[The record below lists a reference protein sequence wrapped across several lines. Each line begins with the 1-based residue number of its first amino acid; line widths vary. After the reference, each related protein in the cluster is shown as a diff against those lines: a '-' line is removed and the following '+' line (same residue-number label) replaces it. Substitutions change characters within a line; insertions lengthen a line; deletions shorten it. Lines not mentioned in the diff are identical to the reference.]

1 MFSLILHQGADS
13 GEVGVTANCVNR
25 ISKRQWRS
33 ELTKVF
39 FKNCISFYFFN
50 LLNSMSSWPHRTWV
64 IRRAEE
70 HPFKSTWLPTA
81 PASWLHYSD
90 YINIFT
96 NSTVQNKTKVQEK
109 GLLLKTKGSHDQK
122 RIEGSKDLGENME
135 VCFLFRLLPFFFWKE
150 PAWGKE
156 SDLCIIWLPSFAK
169 WTKESVCGGD
179 FLKEDKHPE
188 GCNQWERNELGRV
201 RWWTPKKPGSM
212 GHLERSKKCQRWE
225 TRGWGRPRS
234 PTAPSWLHQ
243 KGNIGPLEVR
253 MGIMPKR
260 SLGDHSSQGFWNFLP

>member
-1 MFSLILHQGADS
+1 MFSLILHQAADS
-13 GEVGVTANCVNR
+13 GEVGVTADCVNR

-50 LLNSMSSWPHRTWV
+50 LLTSMSSWPHRTWV

-70 HPFKSTWLPTA
+70 HPFKSTWLSTA

-135 VCFLFRLLPFFFWKE
+135 VCFLFRLLPFFFLKGACVGE
-150 PAWGKE
+150 RIRFMHYMVAL
-156 SDLCIIWLPSFAK
+156 LCK
-169 WTKESVCGGD
+169 M
-179 FLKEDKHPE
+179 DKRVSLWRRFPE
-188 GCNQWERNELGRV
+188 GRQTPRGLQSMRKKWVGEGQMV
-201 RWWTPKKPGSM
+201 DPKKTWIHGSS
-212 GHLERSKKCQRWE
+212 GEK
-225 TRGWGRPRS
+225 
-234 PTAPSWLHQ
+234 
-243 KGNIGPLEVR
+243 
-253 MGIMPKR
+253 
-260 SLGDHSSQGFWNFLP
+260 